1 VARDLYAQ
9 EGCSPYRVAL
19 LPWVQLP
26 LWITLSF
33 ALRNMAGVLPG
44 RPSLETVETA
54 LTTEGC
60 LWFQDLT
67 VPDPCYV
74 LPIILVASNL
84 CNIELHALR
93 RQTPSRSQRIF
104 TNSLRVLSVAML
116 FVATQMPSVMTLYW
130 TTSSTFGLVQ
140 NILFNFPRVRRGLK
154 IPRTPSESQT
164 PFRDL
169 STTVREKARAFIIL
183 QREASQK

>member
-1 VARDLYAQ
+1 MARDLYAQ

-67 VPDPCYV
+67 VSDPYYV

-84 CNIELHALR
+84 CNIEVGTYQLR
-93 RQTPSRSQRIF
+93 AP
-104 TNSLRVLSVAML
+104 
-116 FVATQMPSVMTLYW
+116 
-130 TTSSTFGLVQ
+130 
-140 NILFNFPRVRRGLK
+140 
-154 IPRTPSESQT
+154 
-164 PFRDL
+164 
-169 STTVREKARAFIIL
+169 
-183 QREASQK
+183 